1 MTAIHPKVAFLGTG
15 LLGFPMAERLLE
27 NRVPLT
33 VWNRTRTKAEPLAER
48 GAAVADSPREALR
61 GADIVI
67 LMLTDFPAIRKVLL
81 GPEVLPLVQ
90 GRVVV
95 QMGTIAPA
103 ESLAT
108 AEAVEE
114 AGGRYLEAPVLG
126 SIPQARAAELMVL
139 AGGDAAHLEEVRP
152 VLACFGPLRHIGGVG
167 DAAALK
173 LALNQLIATLAVG
186 YATGLEMVRARGVP
200 VEHFVEVVRSSA
212 LHSGSFDKK
221 LPRWLERDFSDPN
234 FPVKHLL
241 KDLRLCRDTAAGGG
255 LATEV
260 LEGVARILERTI
272 ELGCGEGDYS
282 ALDVGIVGRRGEDV
296 SC

>member
-173 LALNQLIATLAVG
+173 LALNQLEVR
-186 YATGLEMVRARGVP
+186 TGF
-200 VEHFVEVVRSSA
+200 FVEAKRLLTQVHQVVAGWDGR
-212 LHSGSFDKK
+212 HRVVVG
-221 LPRWLERDFSDPN
+221 EQ
-234 FPVKHLL
+234 LL
-241 KDLRLCRDTAAGGG
+241 VFTEAGWELLLVVGGPHNQRAVYDLVVAFGVHDGG
-255 LATEV
+255 
-260 LEGVARILERTI
+260 
-272 ELGCGEGDYS
+272 
-282 ALDVGIVGRRGEDV
+282 
-296 SC
+296 